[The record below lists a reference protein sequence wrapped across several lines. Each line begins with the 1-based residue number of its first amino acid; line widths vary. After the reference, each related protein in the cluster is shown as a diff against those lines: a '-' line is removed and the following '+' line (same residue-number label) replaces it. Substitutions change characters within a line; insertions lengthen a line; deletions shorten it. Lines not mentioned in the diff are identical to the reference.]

1 MKKILLPILIIAA
14 IGSFSFL
21 NKDAIKSIEIG
32 TNAPMSELEMKDVS
46 NENVSLSTLKK
57 ENGLLVIFSCNSC
70 PFVVGNEKTE
80 GWEGRYNELFD
91 LSQENKIGMVL
102 VNSNEAKRETAD
114 SFIRMKE
121 RSKKMNYK
129 ANYILDKNNKLADA
143 FGASTTPHVFLF
155 NKDLKLVYKGA
166 IDDAVS
172 SKKEVKEKWLYDALS
187 NLGQGKKINPST
199 TRNSGC
205 SIKRAQ

>member
-1 MKKILLPILIIAA
+1 MKKTLLPILIIAA

-143 FGASTTPHVFLF
+143 FGASTTPHVCSF
-155 NKDLKLVYKGA
+155 A
-166 IDDAVS
+166 TP
-172 SKKEVKEKWLYDALS
+172 VK
-187 NLGQGKKINPST
+187 
-199 TRNSGC
+199 
-205 SIKRAQ
+205 

>member
-1 MKKILLPILIIAA
+1 MKKILLPILIIAS

-32 TNAPMSELEMKDVS
+32 TSAPMSEIEMKDVS

>member
-1 MKKILLPILIIAA
+1 
-14 IGSFSFL
+14 
-21 NKDAIKSIEIG
+21 
-32 TNAPMSELEMKDVS
+32 MKDVS

>member
-32 TNAPMSELEMKDVS
+32 TNAPMSEIEMKDVS

-187 NLGQGKKINPST
+187 NLEQGKKINPST

>member
-1 MKKILLPILIIAA
+1 
-14 IGSFSFL
+14 
-21 NKDAIKSIEIG
+21 
-32 TNAPMSELEMKDVS
+32 
-46 NENVSLSTLKK
+46 
-57 ENGLLVIFSCNSC
+57 
-70 PFVVGNEKTE
+70 
-80 GWEGRYNELFD
+80 
-91 LSQENKIGMVL
+91 
-102 VNSNEAKRETAD
+102 
-114 SFIRMKE
+114 
-121 RSKKMNYK
+121 MNYK

>member
-32 TNAPMSELEMKDVS
+32 TSAPMSELEMKDVS

-187 NLGQGKKINPST
+187 NLGQGKKINPSI

>member
-205 SIKRAQ
+205 SIKRAK

>member
-32 TNAPMSELEMKDVS
+32 TNAPMSEIEMKDVS